1 MKALVLHKT
10 RDLRVDDVP
19 EPEAGPG
26 QVKVRIAAVGVCGS
40 DVHYY
45 THGRIGDQVVREPQI
60 IGHEGAGEIV
70 AVGNGV
76 EDLAV
81 GQRVAIEP
89 ALSCGQCEWCL
100 RGHPNVC
107 PNVKFCSTPP
117 VDGLMSEFAVLAAHQ
132 CLPIPDA
139 LSWEE
144 AAMLE
149 PLQVSV
155 HAANI
160 IGTVPGETVAVVG
173 AGCIGLGCMEMASVA
188 GAAHII
194 VTDKLDYRLDLATE
208 LGADDTVNV
217 AENDAAE
224 AVQHLTDGRGA
235 DLVFECT
242 NSGVG
247 APQAYDLAAIG
258 GRVCLVGIPEEDQ
271 ITLDAHRPRRKEL
284 RVQYVRRSR
293 HAARQAITLVATGHL
308 DVARWVT
315 HRVALAD
322 AKEAFETV
330 ANYADGVLKA
340 VVLPNE

>member
-1 MKALVLHKT
+1 MKALVLHGV

-26 QVKVRIAAVGVCGS
+26 EVKIRVEAVGVCGS

-70 AVGNGV
+70 AIGDGV
-76 EDLAV
+76 EGLTV

-89 ALSCGQCEWCL
+89 ARPCGQCEWC
-100 RGHPNVC
+100 RTGKPNVC

-117 VDGLMSEFAVLAAHQ
+117 IDGLMCEFAVVEAHQ
-132 CLPIPDA
+132 CIPIPDA
-139 LSWEE
+139 LSWDE

-149 PLQVSV
+149 PLQVSI
-155 HAANI
+155 HAANLV
-160 IGTVPGETVAVVG
+160 GTVPGETVAVVG
-173 AGCIGLGCMEMASVA
+173 AGCIGLGCMEVA
-188 GAAHII
+188 RAGGAGYSLI
-194 VTDKLDYRLDLATE
+194 TDKLAYRLDLAKE

-217 AENDAAE
+217 TDEDPVE
-224 AVQHLTDGRGA
+224 AVQRLTDGRGA

-242 NSGVG
+242 NRCEG

-258 GRVCLVGIPEEDQ
+258 GRVCLVGIPEEDA
-271 ITLDAHRPRRKEL
+271 ITIDAHRARRKEL

-293 HAARQAITLVATGHL
+293 HAARQAITLVAIGRL
-308 DVARWVT
+308 NVARWVT
-315 HRVALAD
+315 HRVALSD
-322 AKEAFETV
+322 AKEVFETV
-330 ANYADGVLKA
+330 ATYADGVLKA